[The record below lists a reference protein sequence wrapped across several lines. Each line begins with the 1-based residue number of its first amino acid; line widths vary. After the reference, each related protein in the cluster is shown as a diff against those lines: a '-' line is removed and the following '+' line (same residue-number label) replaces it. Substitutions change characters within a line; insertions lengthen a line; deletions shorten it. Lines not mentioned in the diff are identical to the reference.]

1 MEDLKYFAKET
12 IKAVSAR
19 LAEFT
24 NPDQSRVSDLAEVKA
39 SLKNFED
46 DYKTCWQQHVES
58 MTALTGV
65 VDKAVQ
71 LCNSLNV
78 PDVFDMGTWAR
89 NMVKALQGER
99 VTLNKISCVN
109 CPSVLLSWYLAKMKR
124 TVPI

>member
-19 LAEFT
+19 LAEFS
-24 NPDQSRVSDLAEVKA
+24 NPDERRVNDFVEVRA
-39 SLKNFED
+39 SLKNFQED
-46 DYKTCWQQHVES
+46 YETYWQEHVDS

-124 TVPI
+124 TATI